1 MMKEIKCECGHV
13 NPAGTV
19 LCESCGKPLVK
30 QDAKLL
36 DMRYDGSARRS
47 QTYNKTIV
55 DKIWNFFSS
64 VKVGVWLIVITLT
77 ASAFGTI
84 FPQEMFLPPGAQADT
99 YYSEQYG
106 LLGQIYYALGFHNLY
121 GSWWFI
127 ILVASIGISLVI
139 CSLDRVVPLYRA
151 LKNQG
156 VTRNPNF
163 MERQRLFSRT
173 EADMSED
180 TKSQIIGKLKKKRY
194 RVKEENG
201 NLFAEK
207 GRFSRWGPYVNHIG
221 LIIFLIGVMLRF
233 VPGMY
238 VDETLWIREGETVPI
253 PGTDGHYYL
262 KNNRFIKEMY
272 DSEKEK
278 EVFSE
283 AITKAGDG
291 TVAKTYQTDV
301 ELYERKNDSLPGE
314 APELKKVK
322 NGKIKVNDPL
332 KFGSYALYQLTYKE
346 GELDKMVFQLIE
358 KDSGKSFGKVA
369 IDLLEP
375 KPEYDLGN
383 GYKVHI
389 ASYLPDFYF
398 NKDGEPSTKTRNPN
412 NPAFV
417 FQITAPDKPKGEKS
431 FVAIQETIEG
441 SDDNK
446 YKMKF
451 DHVETKNLSG
461 LTIRKDL
468 TLWVL
473 MVGGAIFMIGVIQ
486 GMYWH
491 HRRIWL
497 RTLDGHVLVAGHT
510 NKNWYGLKQDLKAAL
525 ADTGISEP
533 ADQKELSKEKNKR
546 PA

>member
-1 MMKEIKCECGHV
+1 
-13 NPAGTV
+13 
-19 LCESCGKPLVK
+19 
-30 QDAKLL
+30 
-36 DMRYDGSARRS
+36 
-47 QTYNKTIV
+47 
-55 DKIWNFFSS
+55 
-64 VKVGVWLIVITLT
+64 
-77 ASAFGTI
+77 
-84 FPQEMFLPPGAQADT
+84 
-99 YYSEQYG
+99 
-106 LLGQIYYALGFHNLY
+106 
-121 GSWWFI
+121 
-127 ILVASIGISLVI
+127 
-139 CSLDRVVPLYRA
+139 
-151 LKNQG
+151 
-156 VTRNPNF
+156 
-163 MERQRLFSRT
+163 T
-173 EADMSED
+173 EADLSED
-180 TKSQIIGKLKKKRY
+180 TRTQIIGKLKKKRY

-262 KNNRFIKEMY
+262 KNNRFTKEMY

-322 NGKIKVNDPL
+322 NGKIRVNDPL

-383 GYKVHI
+383 GYKV
-389 ASYLPDFYF
+389 
-398 NKDGEPSTKTRNPN
+398 
-412 NPAFV
+412 
-417 FQITAPDKPKGEKS
+417 
-431 FVAIQETIEG
+431 
-441 SDDNK
+441 
-446 YKMKF
+446 
-451 DHVETKNLSG
+451 
-461 LTIRKDL
+461 
-468 TLWVL
+468 
-473 MVGGAIFMIGVIQ
+473 
-486 GMYWH
+486 
-491 HRRIWL
+491 
-497 RTLDGHVLVAGHT
+497 
-510 NKNWYGLKQDLKAAL
+510 
-525 ADTGISEP
+525 
-533 ADQKELSKEKNKR
+533 
-546 PA
+546 

>member
-238 VDETLWIREGETVPI
+238 VDETLWIR
-253 PGTDGHYYL
+253 
-262 KNNRFIKEMY
+262 K
-272 DSEKEK
+272 
-278 EVFSE
+278 
-283 AITKAGDG
+283 
-291 TVAKTYQTDV
+291 
-301 ELYERKNDSLPGE
+301 
-314 APELKKVK
+314 
-322 NGKIKVNDPL
+322 
-332 KFGSYALYQLTYKE
+332 
-346 GELDKMVFQLIE
+346 
-358 KDSGKSFGKVA
+358 
-369 IDLLEP
+369 
-375 KPEYDLGN
+375 GN
-383 GYKVHI
+383 G
-389 ASYLPDFYF
+389 A
-398 NKDGEPSTKTRNPN
+398 N
-412 NPAFV
+412 
-417 FQITAPDKPKGEKS
+417 
-431 FVAIQETIEG
+431 
-441 SDDNK
+441 
-446 YKMKF
+446 
-451 DHVETKNLSG
+451 SG
-461 LTIRKDL
+461 
-468 TLWVL
+468 
-473 MVGGAIFMIGVIQ
+473 
-486 GMYWH
+486 
-491 HRRIWL
+491 
-497 RTLDGHVLVAGHT
+497 
-510 NKNWYGLKQDLKAAL
+510 N
-525 ADTGISEP
+525 
-533 ADQKELSKEKNKR
+533 
-546 PA
+546 

>member
-346 GELDKMVFQLIE
+346 GEARQ
-358 KDSGKSFGKVA
+358 
-369 IDLLEP
+369 
-375 KPEYDLGN
+375 N
-383 GYKVHI
+383 GV
-389 ASYLPDFYF
+389 S
-398 NKDGEPSTKTRNPN
+398 
-412 NPAFV
+412 
-417 FQITAPDKPKGEKS
+417 
-431 FVAIQETIEG
+431 
-441 SDDNK
+441 
-446 YKMKF
+446 
-451 DHVETKNLSG
+451 
-461 LTIRKDL
+461 
-468 TLWVL
+468 
-473 MVGGAIFMIGVIQ
+473 
-486 GMYWH
+486 
-491 HRRIWL
+491 
-497 RTLDGHVLVAGHT
+497 
-510 NKNWYGLKQDLKAAL
+510 
-525 ADTGISEP
+525 AD
-533 ADQKELSKEKNKR
+533 
-546 PA
+546 

>member
-1 MMKEIKCECGHV
+1 MKEIKCECGHV
-13 NPAGTV
+13 NPTGTV

-106 LLGQIYYALGFHNLY
+106 LLGQIYYTLGFHNLY

-221 LIIFLIGVMLRF
+221 LIIFLIG
-233 VPGMY
+233 
-238 VDETLWIREGETVPI
+238 
-253 PGTDGHYYL
+253 
-262 KNNRFIKEMY
+262 
-272 DSEKEK
+272 
-278 EVFSE
+278 
-283 AITKAGDG
+283 
-291 TVAKTYQTDV
+291 
-301 ELYERKNDSLPGE
+301 
-314 APELKKVK
+314 
-322 NGKIKVNDPL
+322 
-332 KFGSYALYQLTYKE
+332 
-346 GELDKMVFQLIE
+346 
-358 KDSGKSFGKVA
+358 
-369 IDLLEP
+369 
-375 KPEYDLGN
+375 
-383 GYKVHI
+383 
-389 ASYLPDFYF
+389 
-398 NKDGEPSTKTRNPN
+398 
-412 NPAFV
+412 
-417 FQITAPDKPKGEKS
+417 
-431 FVAIQETIEG
+431 
-441 SDDNK
+441 
-446 YKMKF
+446 
-451 DHVETKNLSG
+451 
-461 LTIRKDL
+461 
-468 TLWVL
+468 
-473 MVGGAIFMIGVIQ
+473 
-486 GMYWH
+486 
-491 HRRIWL
+491 
-497 RTLDGHVLVAGHT
+497 
-510 NKNWYGLKQDLKAAL
+510 
-525 ADTGISEP
+525 
-533 ADQKELSKEKNKR
+533 
-546 PA
+546 